1 MMVQEME
8 AEVGVLEDVVDV
20 ELMEKMLAEDPS
32 VYFFLIQQDFKLQTI
47 QSQGIWWAGWTR
59 QWWIRGYFGRG
70 IPVRQLLQ
78 DLFLKQLFL

>member
-47 QSQGIWWAGWTR
+47 QSQADMMGGVD
-59 QWWIRGYFGRG
+59 QEEFHM
-70 IPVRQLLQ
+70 
-78 DLFLKQLFL
+78 LFTE